1 MADISVKIIDQQ
13 KSKCEKMSNSI
24 NTVSPVDIFENFENS
39 LPPEIE
45 EGNIEYKVKLVDPS
59 LSRMQ
64 HLITQ
69 MKWRLREGQGEAIY
83 EIGVQDD
90 GTIKGLTDKELDAS
104 IRTLKSMAASL
115 NASVVMLRERDVTPK
130 SVICCRRRVVELLI
144 RKIPDQQFIGLRI
157 AILGSANAGKSTLCG
172 VLTQGHLD
180 NGHGKARLNLFRYLH
195 EFQTGRTSSIC
206 LDIIGFDSQGKL
218 INYSEHSLEEIA
230 EQSTKLITLID
241 LAGDRKYLKTTIY
254 GLTGYLPHFAALV
267 ISAVTGPTS
276 ITREHLALSVA
287 LNIPVFIVVTKV
299 DAVSIAARERVLHS
313 IDILL
318 KRPGMN
324 CIPKR
329 VESSGTA
336 VCYATAMLTKN
347 VVPIFLISNVSGLD
361 LHLLKQFLNFLPSSN
376 YPKFRRDEISLN
388 APLFSIEEVFRVP
401 QVNVVVCGVLTD
413 GILREKDA
421 VQIGPFKD
429 GNYHLGRIESIRR
442 NKQPVRFLRPGEAAS
457 LALAV
462 DEMYVQSIRRGMVL
476 LNDKDE
482 GIACRR
488 FTARL
493 YLLYHPANEICV
505 GFQGTVYIG
514 SVCQTVTIM
523 ELDAPSIV
531 PCQWVTVQFEFYSC
545 PEYVRVGTPLIFRES
560 KTKGMGEVVHI
571 FSFDCTLT

>member
-1 MADISVKIIDQQ
+1 MA
-13 KSKCEKMSNSI
+13 NSI
-24 NTVSPVDIFENFENS
+24 NALSLIDIFKNFENS
-39 LPPEIE
+39 LPPEVE

-104 IRTLKSMAASL
+104 MRTLKSMATAL
-115 NASVVMLRERDVTPK
+115 NASIVVLRERDVTPK
-130 SVICCRRRVVELLI
+130 SVTCCRRRVLELLV
-144 RKIPDQQFIGLRI
+144 RKVPDNQQFIGLRI

-206 LDIIGFDSQGKL
+206 LDMIGFDSQGKL

-276 ITREHLALSVA
+276 ITREHLGLSVA
-287 LNIPVFIVVTKV
+287 LNIPVFVVITKV
-299 DAVSIAARERVLHS
+299 DAVTTATREKVLHS
-313 IDILL
+313 INMLL
-318 KRPGMN
+318 KRPGME

-329 VESSGTA
+329 VESSDAA
-336 VCYATAMLTKN
+336 VCCASAMLSRN
-347 VVPIFLISNVSGLD
+347 VVPVFLISNVSGLN
-361 LHLLKQFLNFLPSSN
+361 LHLLKQFLNVLPSSSFS
-376 YPKFRRDEISLN
+376 KLKQDEISLN
-388 APLFSIEEVFRVP
+388 AVLFSIEEVYRVP
-401 QVNVVVCGVLTD
+401 QVSVVVCGVLMG

-429 GNYHLGRIESIRR
+429 GNYHIGRIETIRR
-442 NKQPVRFLRPGEAAS
+442 NKQPVHFVRPGEAAS
-457 LALAV
+457 IALAL
-462 DEMYVQSIRRGMVL
+462 DGTYIQNIRRGMVL
-476 LNDKDE
+476 LNAKDE

-514 SVCQTVTIM
+514 SVCQTATIM

-571 FSFDCTLT
+571 FGFDLTN

>member
-1 MADISVKIIDQQ
+1 MTD
-13 KSKCEKMSNSI
+13 NI
-24 NTVSPVDIFENFENS
+24 NALFENFEKS

-90 GTIKGLTDKELDAS
+90 GTIKGLTDKELDS
-104 IRTLKSMAASL
+104 SMRTLKSMAAAL
-115 NASVVMLRERDVTPK
+115 NASIVVLRERDVTPK
-130 SVICCRRRVVELLI
+130 NITCCRRRVVELLV
-144 RKIPDQQFIGLRI
+144 RKIPDNQQFIGLRI

-206 LDIIGFDSQGKL
+206 LDMIGFDSQGKL
-218 INYSEHSLEEIA
+218 INYSEHSLEEIT

-276 ITREHLALSVA
+276 ITREHLGLSVA

-299 DAVSIAARERVLHS
+299 DAITTTACDKVLQSINM
-313 IDILL
+313 LL
-318 KRPGMN
+318 ERPGMEF
-324 CIPKR
+324 IPKR
-329 VESSGTA
+329 IESSDAA
-336 VCYATAMLTKN
+336 VHCATAMLNKN
-347 VVPIFLISNVSGLD
+347 VVPIFLISNVSGHN
-361 LHLLKQFLNFLPSSN
+361 LHFLKQFLNVLPSN
-376 YPKFRRDEISLN
+376 NFPKLKQDEISLN
-388 APLFSIEEVFRVP
+388 TVLFSIEEIYRVP
-401 QVNVVVCGVLTD
+401 QANVVVCGVLTD
-413 GILREKDA
+413 GVLREKDSI
-421 VQIGPFKD
+421 QIGPFKD
-429 GNYHLGRIESIRR
+429 GNYHVGRVESIRR
-442 NKQPVRFLRPGEAAS
+442 NKQPVRFVQPGEAAS
-457 LALAV
+457 IALTL
-462 DEMYVQSIRRGMVL
+462 DEIYVENIRRGMVL
-476 LNDKDE
+476 LNAKDE

-514 SVCQTVTIM
+514 SVCQTATIM

-545 PEYVRVGTPLIFRES
+545 PEYLRVGTPLIFRES

-571 FSFDCTLT
+571 FCFDFAN

>member
-1 MADISVKIIDQQ
+1 MTDNINALPLIDVF
-13 KSKCEKMSNSI
+13 EK
-24 NTVSPVDIFENFENS
+24 FEKS

-45 EGNIEYKVKLVDPS
+45 EGNIEYKVKLIDPS

-104 IRTLKSMAASL
+104 MRTLKSMAATL
-115 NASVVMLRERDVTPK
+115 NASIVVLRERDVTPK
-130 SVICCRRRVVELLI
+130 SIAYCRRRVVELLV
-144 RKIPDQQFIGLRI
+144 RKIPDNQHFIGLRI

-172 VLTQGHLD
+172 VLTQGYLD

-206 LDIIGFDSQGKL
+206 LDMIGFDSQGKL
-218 INYSEHSLEEIA
+218 INYSEYSLEEIA

-267 ISAVTGPTS
+267 INAVTGPTS
-276 ITREHLALSVA
+276 ITREHLGLSIA
-287 LNIPVFIVVTKV
+287 LNIPIFVVITKIDVVTTT
-299 DAVSIAARERVLHS
+299 AREKVLQS
-313 IDILL
+313 INMLL
-318 KRPGMN
+318 ERPGME
-324 CIPKR
+324 CISKQL
-329 VESSGTA
+329 
-336 VCYATAMLTKN
+336 CYCNVKQK
-347 VVPIFLISNVSGLD
+347 VVPIFLISNVSGHN
-361 LHLLKQFLNFLPSSN
+361 LHLLKQFLNILPSN
-376 YPKFRRDEISLN
+376 NFPKLRQDKIPLN
-388 APLFSIEEVFRVP
+388 AILFSIEEVYHVS
-401 QVNVVVCGVLTD
+401 QANVVVCGVLMD
-413 GILREKDA
+413 GVLREKDS
-421 VQIGPFKD
+421 VQVGPFRD
-429 GNYHLGRIESIRR
+429 GNYHIGRVESIRR
-442 NKQPVRFLRPGEAAS
+442 NKQPVCFVRPGEAAS
-457 LALAV
+457 VALAL
-462 DEMYVQSIRRGMVL
+462 DKIYVESLRRGMVL
-476 LNDKDE
+476 LNAKDE
-482 GIACRR
+482 RIACRR

-514 SVCQTVTIM
+514 SVCQTATIM

-531 PCQWVTVQFEFYSC
+531 PCQWATVQFEFYSC

-560 KTKGMGEVVHI
+560 KTKGMGEVVRI
-571 FSFDCTLT
+571 FGFDLLN

>member
-1 MADISVKIIDQQ
+1 MNFMILDFATEYLSREKLVDRKQSVERMAD
-13 KSKCEKMSNSI
+13 SI
-24 NTVSPVDIFENFENS
+24 NAPSLIDIFKNFENS
-39 LPPEIE
+39 LPPEVE
-45 EGNIEYKVKLVDPS
+45 EGNIEYKVKLVNPS

-104 IRTLKSMAASL
+104 VRTLKSMAAAL
-115 NASVVMLRERDVTPK
+115 NASVVVLRERDVTPK
-130 SVICCRRRVVELLI
+130 SVTSCRRRVVELLI
-144 RKIPDQQFIGLRI
+144 RKIPDNQQFIGLRI

-206 LDIIGFDSQGKL
+206 LDMIGFDSQGEL

-267 ISAVTGPTS
+267 VSAVTGPTS
-276 ITREHLALSVA
+276 ITREHLGLSVA
-287 LNIPVFIVVTKV
+287 LNIPVFVIVTKV
-299 DAVSIAARERVLHS
+299 DAVTTTAREKVLQS
-313 IDILL
+313 INMLL
-318 KRPGMN
+318 KRP
-324 CIPKR
+324 
-329 VESSGTA
+329 VLS
-336 VCYATAMLTKN
+336 KN
-347 VVPIFLISNVSGLD
+347 VVPVFLISNVSGLN
-361 LHLLKQFLNFLPSSN
+361 LHLLKKFLNVLPSSSFS
-376 YPKFRRDEISLN
+376 KLKQDEISLS
-388 APLFSIEEVFRVP
+388 ALLFSIEEVYRVP
-401 QVNVVVCGVLTD
+401 QVNVVVCGVLTE

-421 VQIGPFKD
+421 IQIGPFKD
-429 GNYHLGRIESIRR
+429 GNYHIGKIESIRR
-442 NKQPVRFLRPGEAAS
+442 NKQPVRFVRSGEAAS
-457 LALAV
+457 MALAL
-462 DEMYVQSIRRGMVL
+462 DEICIPNIRRGMVL
-476 LNDKDE
+476 LNAKDE

-493 YLLYHPANEICV
+493 YLLYHPATEICV

-514 SVCQTVTIM
+514 SVCQTATITK
-523 ELDAPSIV
+523 LDAPSIV
-531 PCQWVTVQFEFYSC
+531 PCQWVTAQFEFYSC

-571 FSFDCTLT
+571 FGFDFAD